1 MTARLAVA
9 AGERSGD
16 DLGAAVAAEILRL
29 APGIELM
36 GVTGPRMDAT
46 GVERVAGIDELDVM
60 GLFEVLRHVPRLY
73 RFRRTLAR
81 SFVERRAGA
90 FVGFDAP
97 DFNIGLARALKK
109 RGVRAI
115 QVVAPSVWA
124 WRAYRVARIARSLDL
139 LLTLFPF
146 EPEIFRRA
154 GLNARFIG
162 HPLADALPLLPDR
175 AAARDQLGLGSGRP
189 VIAMLPGSRPGE
201 IRRHAAV
208 VADTAERLASEQG
221 AEMLLLLAED
231 RHRALFADAAG
242 RDPAES
248 GMQVV
253 AGRTR
258 CGLTASDLA
267 LAASGTVTLE
277 ALLARTPLVVFYR
290 LAGSTYQLARALRL
304 VKSRWISLP
313 NVLAGS
319 ESGARAHPARGHRRP
334 PGRRRPRLAGQSRT
348 LRALRRNRARHS
360 SPTRPWR
367 REPTR
372 PRPFCARS
380 DATPRPKAAG
390 DDFRRRRRR
399 VRSGTSGRAD
409 L

>member
-1 MTARLAVA
+1 MTPRLAVA

-16 DLGAAVAAEILRL
+16 DLGAAVAGEILRL
-29 APGIELM
+29 EPGAELF
-36 GVTGPRMDAT
+36 GVTGPRMDAV
-46 GVERVAGIDELDVM
+46 GVERTAGIDALDVM
-60 GLFEVLRHVPRLY
+60 GLFEVLQHVPRLF
-73 RFRRTLAR
+73 RFRRALAR
-81 SFVERRAGA
+81 SFADRGAAA

-97 DFNIGLARALKK
+97 DFNIGLSRALKK

-162 HPLADALPLLPDR
+162 HPLADALPFSPDR
-175 AAARDQLGLGSGRP
+175 AAARAQLDLGSAKP
-189 VIAMLPGSRPGE
+189 VIGLLPGSRPGE

-221 AEMLLLLAED
+221 VQTLLLLAEEG
-231 RHRALFADAAG
+231 HRTLFAEAAG
-242 RDPAES
+242 RDPAEA
-248 GMQVV
+248 GMRVV
-253 AGRTR
+253 SGRTR
-258 CGLTASDLA
+258 TGLTASDLA

-277 ALLARTPLVVFYR
+277 ALLCKTPLVVFYR

-304 VKSRWISLP
+304 VKSQWISLP

-319 ESGARAHPARGHRRP
+319 EIVPERIQHEATADRLVADARSWLDDPARGERYDEIALDIHRQ
-334 PGRRRPRLAGQSRT
+334 LARG
-348 LRALRRNRARHS
+348 
-360 SPTRPWR
+360 
-367 REPTR
+367 
-372 PRPFCARS
+372 
-380 DATPRPKAAG
+380 AAANAAEAILSELSVQG
-390 DDFRRRRRR
+390 
-399 VRSGTSGRAD
+399 V
-409 L
+409 

>member
-1 MTARLAVA
+1 MTPRLAVA

-29 APGIELM
+29 APDSDLF
-36 GVTGPRMDAT
+36 GVTGPGMESV
-46 GVERVAGIDELDVM
+46 GVERIASLDELDVM
-60 GLFEVLRHVPRLY
+60 GLFEVLRHVPRLF
-73 RFRRTLAR
+73 RFRRALVR
-81 SFVERRAGA
+81 SFVERRAGV

-109 RGVRAI
+109 RGVRAV

-154 GLNARFIG
+154 GLNAQFIG
-162 HPLADALPLLPDR
+162 HPLADALPLAPDR
-175 AAARDQLGLGSGRP
+175 GAARDRLGLERDRP

-201 IRRHAAV
+201 IQRHAAL
-208 VADTAERLASEQG
+208 VADAAERLDAEQG
-221 AEMLLLLAED
+221 VQTLLLLAEE
-231 RHRALFADAAG
+231 RHRALFAQAAG

-248 GMQVV
+248 GMRVV
-253 AGRTR
+253 SGQTR
-258 CGLTASDLA
+258 AGLTAADLA

-277 ALLARTPLVVFYR
+277 ALLAKTPLVVFYR

-313 NVLAGS
+313 NVLAGG
-319 ESGARAHPARGHRRP
+319 ELVPERIQHQATADRLVADARAWLDDPQRCAHYRESALDIHRRLARGAATNAAEAILGEV
-334 PGRRRPRLAGQSRT
+334 GRNS
-348 LRALRRNRARHS
+348 
-360 SPTRPWR
+360 
-367 REPTR
+367 
-372 PRPFCARS
+372 
-380 DATPRPKAAG
+380 AA
-390 DDFRRRRRR
+390 
-399 VRSGTSGRAD
+399 
-409 L
+409 

>member
-29 APGIELM
+29 APDSDLFGI
-36 GVTGPRMDAT
+36 TGPGMDAV

-60 GLFEVLRHVPRLY
+60 GLFEVLKHVPRLY
-73 RFRRTLAR
+73 RFRRALAR

-90 FVGFDAP
+90 FVGLDAP

-154 GLNARFIG
+154 GLNAQFIG
-162 HPLADALPLLPDR
+162 HPLADALPLSPDR
-175 AAARDQLGLGSGRP
+175 AKARHQLGLDSSKP
-189 VIAMLPGSRPGE
+189 VIALLPGSRPGE
-201 IRRHAAV
+201 IRRHAAL
-208 VADTAERLASEQG
+208 VADTAERLASAQG
-221 AEMLLLLAED
+221 ADTLLLLAEEA
-231 RHRALFADAAG
+231 HRALFAEAAG

-248 GMQVV
+248 GMRV
-253 AGRTR
+253 ACGQTRT
-258 CGLTASDLA
+258 GLTASDLA

-277 ALLARTPLVVFYR
+277 ALLAKTPLVVFYR

-304 VKSRWISLP
+304 VKSKWISLP

-319 ESGARAHPARGHRRP
+319 EIVPERIQHEASADNLAADALAWLGDPRRCERYGEIAREIHLQLARGAATNAAEAILRE
-334 PGRRRPRLAGQSRT
+334 LSR
-348 LRALRRNRARHS
+348 
-360 SPTRPWR
+360 
-367 REPTR
+367 
-372 PRPFCARS
+372 
-380 DATPRPKAAG
+380 DAA
-390 DDFRRRRRR
+390 
-399 VRSGTSGRAD
+399 
-409 L
+409 

>member
-1 MTARLAVA
+1 MTPRLAVA

-16 DLGAAVAAEILRL
+16 DLGAAVAGEILRL
-29 APGIELM
+29 KPDAELF
-36 GVTGPRMDAT
+36 GVTGPRMDAA
-46 GVERVAGIDELDVM
+46 GVERTAGIDALDVM
-60 GLFEVLRHVPRLY
+60 GLFEVLKHVPRLF
-73 RFRRTLAR
+73 RFRRALAR
-81 SFVERRAGA
+81 SFVDRRAAA

-154 GLNARFIG
+154 GLNAEFIG
-162 HPLADALPLLPDR
+162 HPLADALPFSPDR
-175 AAARDQLGLGSGRP
+175 AAARDQLGLDSGKP
-189 VIAMLPGSRPGE
+189 VIALLPGSRPGE

-208 VADTAERLASEQG
+208 VADTAERLASKQG
-221 AEMLLLLAED
+221 AETLLLLAEES
-231 RHRALFADAAG
+231 HRVLFAEAAG

-248 GMQVV
+248 GMRVV
-253 AGRTR
+253 SGRTR
-258 CGLTASDLA
+258 IGLTASNLA

-277 ALLARTPLVVFYR
+277 ALLAKTPLVVFYR

-319 ESGARAHPARGHRRP
+319 EIVPERIQHEATADRLAADARAWLDSPNRREDFGEIALDIHHQLARG
-334 PGRRRPRLAGQSRT
+334 AAT
-348 LRALRRNRARHS
+348 NAAEAVLREL
-360 SPTRPWR
+360 
-367 REPTR
+367 
-372 PRPFCARS
+372 
-380 DATPRPKAAG
+380 
-390 DDFRRRRRR
+390 
-399 VRSGTSGRAD
+399 V
-409 L
+409 

>member
-1 MTARLAVA
+1 MTPRLAVA

-16 DLGAAVAAEILRL
+16 DLGAAVAAEILRM
-29 APGIELM
+29 APDSDLF
-36 GVTGPRMDAT
+36 GVTGPGMDAV

-60 GLFEVLRHVPRLY
+60 GLFEVLRHVPRLF
-73 RFRRTLAR
+73 RFRRALAR
-81 SFVERRAGA
+81 SFLERRAGA

-109 RGVRAI
+109 RGVRAV

-154 GLNARFIG
+154 GLNAQFIG
-162 HPLADALPLLPDR
+162 HPLADALPLAPDR
-175 AAARDQLGLGSGRP
+175 AAARDRLGLDRDRP

-201 IRRHAAV
+201 IQRHAAV
-208 VADTAERLASEQG
+208 VADAAERLASERG
-221 AEMLLLLAED
+221 AELLLLLAEE
-231 RHRALFADAAG
+231 RHGALFARAAG

-248 GMQVV
+248 GMRVV
-253 AGRTR
+253 CGETRT
-258 CGLTASDLA
+258 GLTAADLA

-277 ALLARTPLVVFYR
+277 ALLAKTPLVVFYR

-319 ESGARAHPARGHRRP
+319 ELVPERIQHEASADRLVADALAWLDDSQRRERYRETALDIHRRLARGAATNAAEAILREF
-334 PGRRRPRLAGQSRT
+334 GRGA
-348 LRALRRNRARHS
+348 
-360 SPTRPWR
+360 
-367 REPTR
+367 
-372 PRPFCARS
+372 
-380 DATPRPKAAG
+380 
-390 DDFRRRRRR
+390 
-399 VRSGTSGRAD
+399 SGN

>member
-29 APGIELM
+29 APDSDLF
-36 GVTGPRMDAT
+36 GVTGPGMESA
-46 GVERVAGIDELDVM
+46 GVERVASLDELDVM
-60 GLFEVLRHVPRLY
+60 GLFEVLRHVPRLF
-73 RFRRTLAR
+73 RFRRALAR
-81 SFVERRAGA
+81 SFAERGA
-90 FVGFDAP
+90 TGFVGFDAP
-97 DFNIGLARALKK
+97 DFNIGLARALRK

-154 GLNARFIG
+154 GLNAQFIG
-162 HPLADALPLLPDR
+162 HPLADALPLSPDR
-175 AAARDQLGLGSGRP
+175 AAARDQLGLGPDKP
-189 VIAMLPGSRPGE
+189 VIALLPGSRPGE

-221 AEMLLLLAED
+221 VETLLLLAEQG
-231 RHRALFADAAG
+231 HRALFADAAG
-242 RDPAES
+242 RDPVES
-248 GMQVV
+248 GMRVLS
-253 AGRTR
+253 GRTR
-258 CGLTASDLA
+258 TGLTASDLA

-277 ALLARTPLVVFYR
+277 ALLAKTPLVVFYR

-313 NVLAGS
+313 NVLAGGDLVPERIQHLAS
-319 ESGARAHPARGHRRP
+319 ADRLVADARAWLDDPQRCRRYGEIARDIHVQLARG
-334 PGRRRPRLAGQSRT
+334 AAT
-348 LRALRRNRARHS
+348 NAAEAILR
-360 SPTRPWR
+360 
-367 REPTR
+367 EV
-372 PRPFCARS
+372 
-380 DATPRPKAAG
+380 G
-390 DDFRRRRRR
+390 
-399 VRSGTSGRAD
+399 RSGR
-409 L
+409 